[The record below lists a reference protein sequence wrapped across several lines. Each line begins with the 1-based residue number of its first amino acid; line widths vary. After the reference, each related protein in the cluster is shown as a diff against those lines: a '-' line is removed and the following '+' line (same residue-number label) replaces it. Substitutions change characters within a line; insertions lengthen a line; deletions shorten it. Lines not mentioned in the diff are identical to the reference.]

1 MVLLGDEDLAEHG
14 LVCLETV
21 LILTQHW
28 CTVCT
33 EHTIGI
39 EIILAALMG
48 LLGDEAQVQARFGL
62 FGDSATLG
70 PKLVHGFRRT
80 YRRLGN
86 SIGGIRWN
94 SLVTWVLWNLV
105 LICFETVLASVQYRS
120 TVCVERTVGLEI
132 VLEAPDGTPWWRGS
146 SGSLVRSVWR

>member
-14 LVCLETV
+14 LVCLEIV
-21 LILTQHW
+21 LILTQDW

-39 EIILAALMG
+39 EIILDALMG

-70 PKLVHGFRRT
+70 AKLVHGLRRT
-80 YRRLGN
+80 YRRLRN
-86 SIGGIRWN
+86 SIGGTRWN
-94 SLVTWVLWNLV
+94 SLVTRLKWKLG
-105 LICFETVLASVQYRS
+105 SVCLEIVQLLMQDWC
-120 TVCVERTVGLEI
+120 TVCVERTVFLEI
-132 VLEAPDGTPWWRGS
+132 VLEAPDGTPS
-146 SGSLVRSVWR
+146 

>member
-1 MVLLGDEDLAEHG
+1 MVLLGDEDLAELG
-14 LVCLETV
+14 LVCLERM
-21 LILTQHW
+21 LILTQDW

-39 EIILAALMG
+39 EIILDTLMG

-70 PKLVHGFRRT
+70 AKLVYGLRRM
-80 YRRLGN
+80 YRRLRN
-86 SIGGIRWN
+86 SIVGIRWN
-94 SLVTWVLWNLV
+94 SMVTWVLWNLI
-105 LICFETVLASVQYRS
+105 LICFETMLASVQYRS

-132 VLEAPDGTPWWRGS
+132 VLEAPDGTPW
-146 SGSLVRSVWR
+146 

>member
-14 LVCLETV
+14 LVCLEIV
-21 LILTQHW
+21 LILTQDW

-33 EHTIGI
+33 KHTIGI
-39 EIILAALMG
+39 EIIFYALMG

-70 PKLVHGFRRT
+70 AKLVHGLRRT

-86 SIGGIRWN
+86 SIGGIQWN
-94 SLVTWVLWNLV
+94 SLVTWVLWNLI
-105 LICFETVLASVQYRS
+105 LICFETELASVQYRS
-120 TVCVERTVGLEI
+120 TVCVERTIGLEI
-132 VLEAPDGTPWWRGS
+132 VLEAPDGTPW
-146 SGSLVRSVWR
+146 

>member
-1 MVLLGDEDLAEHG
+1 
-14 LVCLETV
+14 LEIV
-21 LILTQHW
+21 LILTQDW

-39 EIILAALMG
+39 EIILDALMK

-70 PKLVHGFRRT
+70 AKLVHGLRRT

-94 SLVTWVLWNLV
+94 SLVTCVLWNLV
-105 LICFETVLASVQYRS
+105 LINFETVLASVQYRS

-132 VLEAPDGTPWWRGS
+132 VLEAPDGTPW
-146 SGSLVRSVWR
+146 

>member
-14 LVCLETV
+14 LVCLEIV
-21 LILTQHW
+21 LILTQDW

-33 EHTIGI
+33 EHTICI
-39 EIILAALMG
+39 EIILDALMG

-70 PKLVHGFRRT
+70 AKLVHGLRRT
-80 YRRLGN
+80 YRRLRN

-94 SLVTWVLWNLV
+94 SLVTRLKWKLGSVRLEIVLLLMQDW
-105 LICFETVLASVQYRS
+105 C
-120 TVCVERTVGLEI
+120 TVCVERTVFLEI
-132 VLEAPDGTPWWRGS
+132 VLEAPDGTPS
-146 SGSLVRSVWR
+146 